1 MNLSKSL
8 ELIREL
14 NNNDVDYIIVG
25 GIALL
30 LHGVVRATEDIDIFI
45 KPTADNIV
53 KTKKALKSV
62 WNDSAIEEISE
73 ADLLGDYPALR
84 YGPPD
89 DSISVDILTKLGDA
103 IAFDD
108 LKVEIIEIEGIKAK
122 VATIKTLINMKKD
135 TVRLQDKAD
144 VEALRNLYGDEVN

>member
-1 MNLSKSL
+1 MNLTKSL

-14 NNNDVDYIIVG
+14 NNNGVDYIVVG

-53 KTKKALKSV
+53 KTKKALKSI
-62 WNDSAIEEISE
+62 WNDNAIEEISE
-73 ADLLGDYPALR
+73 TDLLGDYPALR

-89 DSISVDILTKLGDA
+89 DSISVDILTRLGDA
-103 IAFDD
+103 ITFND
-108 LKVEIIEIEGIKAK
+108 LKFEIIEIEGIKAN
-122 VATIKTLINMKKD
+122 VATIKTLINMKKN

>member
-1 MNLSKSL
+1 MNLAKSL

-14 NNNDVDYIIVG
+14 NNNNVDYIVVG

-30 LHGVVRATEDIDIFI
+30 LHGVVRATEDIDIFV
-45 KPTADNIV
+45 KPTTDNIV
-53 KTKKALKSV
+53 KTKKALKSI

-89 DSISVDILTKLGDA
+89 DSISVDIITRLGEA
-103 IAFDD
+103 ITFND
-108 LKVEIIEIEGIKAK
+108 LEVEIIETEGIKAK

-135 TVRLQDKAD
+135 TVRIQDKAD
-144 VEALRNLYGDEVN
+144 VEALRNLRGGEEN

>member
-1 MNLSKSL
+1 MNLTKSL

-14 NNNDVDYIIVG
+14 NSNNVDYIVIG

-45 KPTADNIV
+45 NPTVDNII
-53 KTKKALKSV
+53 KMKKALRSV

-89 DSISVDILTKLGDA
+89 DSISVDILTKLGEA
-103 IAFDD
+103 ILFND
-108 LKVEIIEIEGIKAK
+108 LEVEIVEIEGIKVK
-122 VATIKTLINMKKD
+122 VATVKTLIRMKNN

-144 VEALRNLYGDEVN
+144 VEALRNLFGDEVD

>member
-14 NNNDVDYIIVG
+14 NINDVDYIIVD

-30 LHGVVRATEDIDIFI
+30 LHGVARATEDIDIFV

-53 KTKKALKSV
+53 KMKKALKSV
-62 WNDSAIEEISE
+62 WDDNSIEEISE
-73 ADLLGDYPALR
+73 TDLLGDYPALR

-89 DSISVDILTKLGDA
+89 DSISVDILTRLGEA
-103 IAFDD
+103 VTFHD
-108 LKVEIIEIEGIKAK
+108 LESEIIEIEGIKAR
-122 VATIKTLINMKKD
+122 VATIKTLINMKNN

-144 VEALRNLYGDEVN
+144 VEALRNIYGGEVN

>member
-1 MNLSKSL
+1 MNLTKSL

-14 NNNDVDYIIVG
+14 NNNDVDYVIVG

-45 KPTADNIV
+45 KPAADNII
-53 KTKKALKSV
+53 KIKKALKSV
-62 WNDSAIEEISE
+62 WDDAAIEEISE
-73 ADLLGDYPALR
+73 KDLLGDYPAIR

-89 DSISVDILTKLGDA
+89 DSISVDILTKLGEA
-103 IAFDD
+103 VSYND
-108 LKVEIIEIEGIKAK
+108 LKVKIITIEGIKVK
-122 VATIKTLINMKKD
+122 VATVKTLINMKNN

>member
-14 NNNDVDYIIVG
+14 NNNDVDYIVVG

-89 DSISVDILTKLGDA
+89 DSISVDILTRLGDA
-103 IAFDD
+103 IAFND
-108 LKVEIIEIEGIKAK
+108 LKFEIIEIEGIKAK

-144 VEALRNLYGDEVN
+144 VEALRNIYGDEVN